1 MEMIRVS
8 LPVRDAGFDSPE
20 LPVIHIVFLSDL
32 TV

>member
-1 MEMIRVS
+1 MVVIEVS
-8 LPVRDAGFDSPE
+8 VPVRDAGFDSPE